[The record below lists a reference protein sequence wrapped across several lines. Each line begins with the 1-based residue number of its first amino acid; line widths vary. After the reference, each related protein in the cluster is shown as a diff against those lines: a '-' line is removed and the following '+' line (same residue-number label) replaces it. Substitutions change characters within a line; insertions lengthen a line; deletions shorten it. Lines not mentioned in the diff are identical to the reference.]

1 MNSSKQDHEK
11 LAILAGT
18 PPQDWKVTA
27 VDHAYTYLR
36 EVLVK
41 GERDVR
47 SIWQHIS
54 LAASILTTCAGPEE
68 TCRWSLPASLRRHSK
83 DYLTYV
89 PDSPSKNSMRMNG
102 YFQKSSRT
110 YLQYI

>member
-1 MNSSKQDHEK
+1 MNSSKQDHER

-54 LAASILTTCAGPEE
+54 LAVSIHYS
-68 TCRWSLPASLRRHSK
+68 CRARGNMQVVVASLSTTTQQGLPYLSARLSLEELNK
-83 DYLTYV
+83 DERLLSEV
-89 PDSPSKNSMRMNG
+89 
-102 YFQKSSRT
+102 
-110 YLQYI
+110 

>member
-36 EVLVK
+36 ELEVLVK

-47 SIWQHIS
+47 SKWQHIS
-54 LAASILTTCAGPEE
+54 LAASIHYSSRPRGNMQVVV
-68 TCRWSLPASLRRHSK
+68 ASLS
-83 DYLTYV
+83 T
-89 PDSPSKNSMRMNG
+89 M
-102 YFQKSSRT
+102 
-110 YLQYI
+110 I

>member
-11 LAILAGT
+11 FAILAGT

-54 LAASILTTCAGPEE
+54 LAVSIHYS
-68 TCRWSLPASLRRHSK
+68 CRARGNMQVVVASLSTMIQQGLP
-83 DYLTYV
+83 YLSTRLSLEEFNENERSLSEV
-89 PDSPSKNSMRMNG
+89 
-102 YFQKSSRT
+102 
-110 YLQYI
+110 

>member
-1 MNSSKQDHEK
+1 MISPAQDHEK

-27 VDHAYTYLR
+27 ADHAYTYLR

-54 LAASILTTCAGPEE
+54 LAVSILYSSRARGNMQVVV
-68 TCRWSLPASLRRHSK
+68 ASLSTMVQQGLPYLSARISLEELNENERLLSK
-83 DYLTYV
+83 V
-89 PDSPSKNSMRMNG
+89 
-102 YFQKSSRT
+102 
-110 YLQYI
+110 

>member
-1 MNSSKQDHEK
+1 MNSSKQDQEK
-11 LAILAGT
+11 LAVLAGT
-18 PPQDWKVTA
+18 PAQDWKVTA

-54 LAASILTTCAGPEE
+54 LAVSIHCSCGTRGNMQVVV
-68 TCRWSLPASLRRHSK
+68 ASLSTMTQQGLP
-83 DYLTYV
+83 YLSTRLSLEEFNENERSLSEV
-89 PDSPSKNSMRMNG
+89 
-102 YFQKSSRT
+102 
-110 YLQYI
+110 

>member
-1 MNSSKQDHEK
+1 MNSPKQDHER

-54 LAASILTTCAGPEE
+54 LAASI
-68 TCRWSLPASLRRHSK
+68 H
-83 DYLTYV
+83 Y
-89 PDSPSKNSMRMNG
+89 
-102 YFQKSSRT
+102 SSRT
-110 YLQYI
+110 RGNMQVVVASLSTTIQQGLPYLSTRLSLEEFNENERLLSEV

>member
-41 GERDVR
+41 AERDVR
-47 SIWQHIS
+47 SI
-54 LAASILTTCAGPEE
+54 
-68 TCRWSLPASLRRHSK
+68 
-83 DYLTYV
+83 
-89 PDSPSKNSMRMNG
+89 
-102 YFQKSSRT
+102 
-110 YLQYI
+110 

>member
-54 LAASILTTCAGPEE
+54 LAASIHYS
-68 TCRWSLPASLRRHSK
+68 CRWSLPASPRRHSN
-83 DYLTYV
+83 DYLTYLL
-89 PDSPSKNSMRMNG
+89 DSPSKNSMRMNG
-102 YFQKSSRT
+102 HFQKSSRT